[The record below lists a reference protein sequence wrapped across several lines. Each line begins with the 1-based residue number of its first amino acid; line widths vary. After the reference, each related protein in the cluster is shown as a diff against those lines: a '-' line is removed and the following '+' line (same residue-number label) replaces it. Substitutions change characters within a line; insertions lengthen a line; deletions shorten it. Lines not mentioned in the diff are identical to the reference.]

1 MEKNW
6 NNQNKKEEKSRES
19 GGNKK
24 KENRGGKWT
33 EKEQGRRENVF
44 IVEVLGILSVIVKIE
59 KVGERRDQHRGP
71 QINLKY

>member
-6 NNQNKKEEKSRES
+6 NNEDKKGEKSRES

-24 KENRGGKWT
+24 KENRGGKWIG
-33 EKEQGRRENVF
+33 KGQGRRENIF
-44 IVEVLGILSVIVKIE
+44 IVKFLGISPVIVKIE